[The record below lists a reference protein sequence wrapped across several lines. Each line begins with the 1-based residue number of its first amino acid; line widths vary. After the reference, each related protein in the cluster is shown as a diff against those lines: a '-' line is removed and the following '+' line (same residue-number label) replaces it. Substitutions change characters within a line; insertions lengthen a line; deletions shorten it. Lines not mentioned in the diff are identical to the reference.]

1 MDTHRHPSG
10 FITVDFSSEERAALL
25 SVVDESEMSS
35 VDWGHG
41 QGKAPA
47 YYLRG
52 MTVAFA
58 AMLVRLDAADP
69 YVANMARGLAPKN
82 DVLVKY
88 AGNFGLADGIG
99 NHPAT
104 TLQALLTIMVSL
116 GMHESSG
123 RHCCGKDV
131 AEQNVS
137 HDTAEAGLFQT
148 SWNASYGV
156 SALAGLLECYQG
168 RTDLLDIFRTKCA
181 EANLKNWGEGIGV
194 TYQKTAKEC
203 PAFAIDF
210 TAVAMRHMRRHWYPI
225 NKDMVT
231 VSGEAFDHFTLVAN
245 VLRKRNLL
253 P

>member
-1 MDTHRHPSG
+1 MDTHKHASG
-10 FITVDFSSEERAALL
+10 LVTVDFTDKERTALL
-25 SVVDESEMSS
+25 SIVDASKMRS

-58 AMLVRLDAADP
+58 AMLVRLDAGDP
-69 YVANMARGLAPKN
+69 YVVAMARGLAPKS
-82 DVLVKY
+82 DVLTKY
-88 AGNFGLADGIG
+88 AGNFDFADGVG
-99 NHPAT
+99 SHPHI

-123 RHCCGKDV
+123 RHCCGKDA
-131 AEQNVS
+131 AEPNVS
-137 HDTAEAGLFQT
+137 HDTAESGLFQT

-156 SALAGLLECYQG
+156 KALAGLLESYRG
-168 RTDLLDIFRTKCA
+168 RTDLLDIFRTKCS
-181 EANLKNWGEGIGV
+181 EANLKNWGDGIGV
-194 TYQKTAKEC
+194 DYQKTAKEC

-210 TAVAMRHMRRHWYPI
+210 TAVAMRHVQRHWYPI

-231 VSGEAFDHFTLVAN
+231 VSAEAFNHFTLVAN
-245 VLRKRNLL
+245 FVRERHLL
-253 P
+253 A